1 MSAAADIMTESV
13 PLASAGNTLEA
24 WDYVVIVV
32 YFVAVLA
39 VGLWS
44 SWRSKRDSVGGY
56 FLASRSMNWVLVG
69 ASLFA
74 SNIGSGHF
82 IGLAG
87 TGAASGIGISAF
99 ELSAIYYIVFLGWCF
114 VPVYM
119 ASGVYTMPEYL
130 RLRFGGQR
138 IRIYLSVLAL
148 LLYVFTKISADLYAG
163 ALFITK
169 ATGFTGDAAIYI
181 SILILLSIACLF
193 TVTGGLTAVIWTDFI
208 QTILMIIGAI
218 ILAVLAFVQE
228 KIGGYENLVSN
239 FFNATATIRANDS
252 QGRLCGGVP
261 EDAMHLLRD
270 ASPGASDLPWSGITF
285 GLAISSIWYWC
296 SDQVIVQRALAAKDM
311 SHAKGAC
318 VLAGYLKLLPLFIMV
333 FPGMAA
339 RILFPDEVACA
350 HPDLCREI
358 CGSEAGCTN
367 MAFVKLVTELMPVGL
382 RGMMLAVMLAALM
395 SSLTSIFNSS
405 STIFTMDLYPRFRP
419 KAGEAELLLVGRIF
433 VLVLVGVAIIWIPII
448 QASQGSQLFNYIQSI
463 TSYLAPPICAVYLL
477 AIFWP
482 RTNEPG
488 AFWGLMVGLVI
499 GLIRFGLEFG
509 FSKPPCG
516 STAEQ
521 PPEWWFRLVDD
532 IHYLHFGLLLWFLSG
547 CVTVGVSLVTPPPP
561 RDSLH
566 RLTWW
571 TRHSIA
577 VRSGVEDHNFQD
589 PVQDTPKLKPLKS
602 ELAGWRVVMNYLCG
616 VEMAATKEEQYIA
629 PPQIQKKTPEEEAE
643 IAAESLWEPDWKK
656 LLVDS
661 NAVLLMS
668 VAMFFWGFYA

>member
-1 MSAAADIMTESV
+1 MADTEQNLV
-13 PLASAGNTLEA
+13 A
-24 WDYVVIVV
+24 WDYVVIVL
-32 YFVAVLA
+32 YFSFVLFI
-39 VGLWS
+39 GLWS
-44 SWRSKRDSVGGY
+44 SWRSKRNSVGGY

-87 TGAASGIGISAF
+87 SGAASGIAIAGF
-99 ELSAIYYIVFLGWCF
+99 ELSAIFYIIFLGWCF

-138 IRIYLSVLAL
+138 IRVYLSVLAL

-169 ATGFTGDAAIYI
+169 ATGFEGDEAIYI
-181 SILILLSIACLF
+181 SILILLAIACLF
-193 TVTGGLTAVIWTDFI
+193 TVAGGLSAVIWTDFI
-208 QTILMIIGAI
+208 QTILMLIGAI
-218 ILAVLAFVQE
+218 VLAILALTNE
-228 KIGGYENLVSN
+228 KIQGYEGLIDKY
-239 FFNATATIRANDS
+239 FEATATNRANNS
-252 QGRLCGGVP
+252 AGELCGAVP
-261 EDAMHLLRD
+261 SDAMHLLRD
-270 ASPGASDLPWSGITF
+270 ATPGASDLPWSGLIF

-296 SDQVIVQRALAAKDM
+296 SDQVIVQRALASKDM

-318 VLAGYLKLLPLFIMV
+318 VFAGYLKLLPLFIMV
-333 FPGMAA
+333 LPGMAA
-339 RILFPDEVACA
+339 RVLFTDKVGCA
-350 HPDLCREI
+350 VPEECKAH

-367 MAFVKLVTELMPVGL
+367 LAFILLVKELMPVGA

-419 KAGEAELLLVGRIF
+419 KASEAELLLVGRIF
-433 VLVLVGVAIIWIPII
+433 VVVLVGVAIVWIPII

-482 RTNEPG
+482 RANEPG

-509 FSKPPCG
+509 FTQPACG
-516 STAEQ
+516 STEPP
-521 PPEWWFRLVDD
+521 PPEWWQTLVGD
-532 IHYLHFGLLLWFLSG
+532 IHYLHFGLLLWGISG
-547 CVTVGVSLVTPPPP
+547 AVAIAVSLMTPPPK
-561 RDSLH
+561 RETLY

-571 TRHSIA
+571 SKNSIEA
-577 VRSGVEDHNFQD
+577 REEADDEPNFD
-589 PVQDTPKLKPLKS
+589 EEPVVKLKPIKGDLPT
-602 ELAGWRVVMNYLCG
+602 WRVYLNYFLG
-616 VEMAATKEEQYIA
+616 VEMAEDLASQQAAVEKPVATKS
-629 PPQIQKKTPEEEAE
+629 PEEKALED
-643 IAAESLWEPDWKK
+643 AESLWEPDWKK
-656 LLVDS
+656 IMVDS

>member
-1 MSAAADIMTESV
+1 MA
-13 PLASAGNTLEA
+13 TLEP

-32 YFVAVLA
+32 YFSFVLA

-44 SWRSKRDSVGGY
+44 SWKSKRDSVGGY

-87 TGAASGIGISAF
+87 SGAAGGIGIAGF
-99 ELSAIYYIVFLGWCF
+99 ELSAIYYILFLGWCF

-169 ATGFTGDAAIYI
+169 ATGFEGDWAIYV
-181 SILILLSIACLF
+181 SILILLGIACLF
-193 TVTGGLTAVIWTDFI
+193 TVAGGLSAVIWTDFI

-218 ILAVLAFVQE
+218 LLAILAFTNE
-228 KIGGYENLVSN
+228 KIGGYENLIDSY
-239 FFNATATIRANDS
+239 FQATAKIRANNS
-252 QGRLCGGVP
+252 EGELCGEVP
-261 EDAMHLLRD
+261 QDAMHLLRD
-270 ASPGASDLPWSGITF
+270 ATPGASDLPWSGMTF

-296 SDQVIVQRALAAKDM
+296 SDQVIVQRALASKDM

-318 VLAGYLKLLPLFIMV
+318 IFAGYLKLLPLFIMV
-333 FPGMAA
+333 LPGMAA
-339 RILFPDEVACA
+339 RVLFPDEVGCA
-350 HPDLCREI
+350 DPVQCKAI

-367 MAFVKLVTELMPVGL
+367 MAFIKLVAELMPTGL

-405 STIFTMDLYPRFRP
+405 STIFTMDIYPRFRP
-419 KAGEAELLLVGRIF
+419 KASEGELLVVGRVF
-433 VLVLVGVAIIWIPII
+433 VLVLVTISIIWIPII

-482 RTNEPG
+482 RMNEPG
-488 AFWGLMVGLVI
+488 AFWGLMVGLVV

-509 FSKPPCG
+509 YQVPACG
-516 STAEQ
+516 STDPS
-521 PPEWWFRLVDD
+521 PPEWWQNLVGD
-532 IHYLHFGLLLWFLSG
+532 IHYLHFGLLLWAISG
-547 CVTVGVSLVTPPPP
+547 AVSISVSLMTPPQNKS
-561 RDSLH
+561 SLY

-571 TRHSIA
+571 SKDSIQ
-577 VRSGVEDHNFQD
+577 VREEMDGEHNFQ
-589 PVQDTPKLKPLKS
+589 QNQKLPPIKS
-602 ELAGWRVVMNYLCG
+602 ELSTWRVYANHLCG
-616 VEMAATKEEQYIA
+616 VEMLDERPAKLDTVPVVLKSREELAI
-629 PPQIQKKTPEEEAE
+629 EAS
-643 IAAESLWEPDWKK
+643 ESLWEPEWKK
-656 LLVDS
+656 NMVDA
-661 NAVLLMS
+661 NAILLMS

>member
-1 MSAAADIMTESV
+1 MSTTTAPIMEGK
-13 PLASAGNTLEA
+13 GNQTLEA
-24 WDYVVIVV
+24 WDYVVIVA
-32 YFVAVLA
+32 YFAGVLA

-44 SWRSKRDSVGGY
+44 SWKSKRDSVGGY

-87 TGAASGIGISAF
+87 SGAASGIAIAGF
-99 ELSAIYYIVFLGWCF
+99 ELSAIYYLIFLGWVF

-163 ALFITK
+163 ALFITQ
-169 ATGFTGDAAIYI
+169 ATGFEGDGAIYV
-181 SILILLSIACLF
+181 SILILLAIATLF
-193 TVTGGLTAVIWTDFI
+193 TVAGGLSAVIWTDFV
-208 QTILMIIGAI
+208 QTILMLIGAF
-218 ILAVLAFVQE
+218 ILAILAFTDAR
-228 KIGGYENLVSN
+228 IGSYENLVDKY
-239 FFNATATIRANDS
+239 FEATATIRANDS
-252 QGRLCGGVP
+252 DGNLCQGIP
-261 EDAMHLLRD
+261 DDAMHLLRD
-270 ASPGASDLPWSGITF
+270 ATPGKSDLPWSGLTF

-296 SDQVIVQRALAAKDM
+296 SDQVIVQRALASKDM

-318 VLAGYLKLLPLFIMV
+318 VFAGYLKLLPMFIMV
-333 FPGMAA
+333 LPGMAS
-339 RILFPDEVACA
+339 RVLFPDEVGCA
-350 HPDLCREI
+350 DPELCQKI
-358 CGSEAGCTN
+358 CNSESGCTN
-367 MAFVKLVTELMPVGL
+367 LAFIKLVQELMPVGL

-419 KAGEAELLLVGRIF
+419 KAGEAELLIVGRLF
-433 VLVLVGVAIIWIPII
+433 VLVLVAISIIWIPII

-463 TSYLAPPICAVYLL
+463 TSYLAPPICAIYLL
-477 AIFWP
+477 ALFWP

-488 AFWGLMVGLVI
+488 AFWGLMVGLVV
-499 GLIRFGLEFG
+499 GLTRFVLEF
-509 FSKPPCG
+509 SIAPPPCG
-516 STAEQ
+516 STDPQ
-521 PPEWWFRLVDD
+521 PPEWWQRMVGD
-532 IHYLHFGLLLWFLSG
+532 IHYLHFGLLLWAISG
-547 CVTVGVSLVTPPPP
+547 IVAIVVSLMTPPP
-561 RDSLH
+561 DSEQLH

-571 TRHSIA
+571 TKDSTE
-577 VRSGVEDHNFQD
+577 VRTGQEEEKAYEQTPIQQK
-589 PVQDTPKLKPLKS
+589 PVKSDLPKWKLLF
-602 ELAGWRVVMNYLCG
+602 NYMCG
-616 VEMAATKEEQYIA
+616 VEMVDTPQQQTQQHKVPVERRSAEQVAEDDAASVY
-629 PPQIQKKTPEEEAE
+629 
-643 IAAESLWEPDWKK
+643 EPSWKQ
-656 LLVDS
+656 LMVDS